1 MRRAPVPVALLV
13 LLVLLSCQQKPA
25 PLVPQSVV
33 ADAKSAFVILG
44 DLPLWTLAQGAL
56 TLKESISIGEKLS
69 LPGQTAKAVQ
79 AGKERDFV
87 QVRRESGSEGW
98 VRADY
103 VVSRAILAVVTT
115 EGAVIYSVPNNTAA
129 TTAVIPRMT
138 IAAIHADT
146 GGMTFIRVTGYDP
159 VAKLL
164 LKGVYL
170 RNEGVSSRPADVQA
184 AILLQL
190 AAGSKNRR
198 QQQAFLTSAIKD
210 NPDSIFMPEL
220 NAALAAL
227 TGTSPPTP
235 APKATE
241 PASGSMTASEDT
253 VNVYDAPD
261 EKTGKPVASLK
272 NGQKVDVQEKTA
284 DSASI
289 GGRSA
294 PWYRIKDPAGWVF
307 GASLSPAP

>member
-1 MRRAPVPVALLV
+1 
-13 LLVLLSCQQKPA
+13 
-25 PLVPQSVV
+25 
-33 ADAKSAFVILG
+33 
-44 DLPLWTLAQGAL
+44 
-56 TLKESISIGEKLS
+56 
-69 LPGQTAKAVQ
+69 
-79 AGKERDFV
+79 
-87 QVRRESGSEGW
+87 
-98 VRADY
+98 
-103 VVSRAILAVVTT
+103 
-115 EGAVIYSVPNNTAA
+115 
-129 TTAVIPRMT
+129 MT
-138 IAAIHADT
+138 IVAIHADT

-159 VAKLL
+159 AAKVL

-170 RNEGVSSRPADVQA
+170 RNEGVSSKPADVQA

-210 NPDSIFMPEL
+210 NTDSVFLPEL
-220 NAALAAL
+220 NAAFAAL

-241 PASGSMTASEDT
+241 PAAGSMTASEDT

-261 EKTGKPVASLK
+261 EKTGKPVASLT
-272 NGQKVDVQEKTA
+272 NGQKVDVQEKTT
-284 DSASI
+284 DSTSI

>member
-1 MRRAPVPVALLV
+1 MRRALVPVALLV

-25 PLVPQSVV
+25 GLVPQSVV
-33 ADAKSAFVILG
+33 ADARTAFVILG
-44 DLPLWTLAQGAL
+44 DLPLWTLAQGTL
-56 TLKESISIGEKLS
+56 TLKENIPIGEKLS
-69 LPGQTAKAVQ
+69 LQGQAAKAVQ

-87 QVRRESGSEGW
+87 QVRRESGGEGW

-129 TTAVIPRMT
+129 TTAGIPRMT
-138 IAAIHADT
+138 IVTIHVDT

-159 VAKLL
+159 AARVL

-190 AAGSKNRR
+190 AAASKNRK

-227 TGTSPPTP
+227 TGTAPP
-235 APKATE
+235 APAATE
-241 PASGSMTASEDT
+241 PAAGFLSASEDT

-261 EKTGKPVASLK
+261 EKSGKLLGSLTK
-272 NGQKVDVQEKTA
+272 GQKVDVQEKTV
-284 DSASI
+284 DSMSI

-307 GASLSPAP
+307 GASLAPAP

>member
-13 LLVLLSCQQKPA
+13 LFVLLSCQQKPA
-25 PLVPQSVV
+25 RLVPQSVV
-33 ADAKSAFVILG
+33 ADARSAFVILG

-56 TLKESISIGEKLS
+56 TLKESIPIGEKLS

-79 AGKERDFV
+79 AGRERDFV

-103 VVSRAILAVVTT
+103 VVSRAILAVVTI
-115 EGAVIYSVPNNTAA
+115 EGAAIYALPNNTAA
-129 TTAVIPRMT
+129 TTAGIPRTT
-138 IAAIHADT
+138 IVAIHADT

-159 VAKLL
+159 AAKVL

-190 AAGSKNRR
+190 ATASKNRR
-198 QQQAFLTSAIKD
+198 QQEAFLTSAITD

-227 TGTSPPTP
+227 TGTLP
-235 APKATE
+235 ASGTTE
-241 PASGSMTASEDT
+241 PASGSMTASEDA

-261 EKTGKPVASLK
+261 EKTAKLLASLTK
-272 NGQKVDVQEKTA
+272 GQKVDVQEKTA

>member
-1 MRRAPVPVALLV
+1 MRRAPVAVALLV
-13 LLVLLSCQQKPA
+13 LLVLLSCRQKA
-25 PLVPQSVV
+25 ADLVPQSVV
-33 ADAKSAFVILG
+33 ADARSAFVILG
-44 DLPLWTLAQGAL
+44 DLPLWTLAQGTL
-56 TLKESISIGEKLS
+56 TLKENIPIGEKLS
-69 LPGQTAKAVQ
+69 LQGQAAKAVQ

-103 VVSRAILAVVTT
+103 VVSRAILAVVAT
-115 EGAVIYSVPNNTAA
+115 ESAVIYSVPNNTAA
-129 TTAVIPRMT
+129 TTAGIPRMT
-138 IAAIHADT
+138 IVTIHADT

-159 VAKLL
+159 AARVL

-190 AAGSKNRR
+190 ASGSKNRK

-227 TGTSPPTP
+227 TGTLP
-235 APKATE
+235 ASGTTE

-253 VNVYDAPD
+253 VNVYNAPD
-261 EKTGKPVASLK
+261 EKTAKLLASLTK
-272 NGQKVDVQEKTA
+272 GQKVDVQERTV